1 MKGSDARKKGWKILN
16 LENEEVL
23 GVSKFRY
30 LGDMLN
36 GEGGSR
42 LASIS
47 RVGCGWKKFRELSGI
62 LTSKKVA
69 LRLKGKVWGM
79 CLKFNY
85 IWK

>member
-1 MKGSDARKKGWKILN
+1 MG
-16 LENEEVL
+16 EVL
-23 GVSKFRY
+23 EGVRKFCY

-36 GEGGSR
+36 GEGGSS

-62 LTSKKVA
+62 LTSKKVGIEVE
-69 LRLKGKVWGM
+69 RESVWGM
-79 CLKFNY
+79 CSKFND